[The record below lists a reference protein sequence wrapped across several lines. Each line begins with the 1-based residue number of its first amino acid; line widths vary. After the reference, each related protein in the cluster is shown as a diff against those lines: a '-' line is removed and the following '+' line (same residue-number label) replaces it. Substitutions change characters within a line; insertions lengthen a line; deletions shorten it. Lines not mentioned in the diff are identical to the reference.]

1 MNTRKNVRGF
11 TLIELLVVIAII
23 ALLIG
28 ILLPALGKARKSAQQ
43 LKDSTQIRGVIQAL
57 VTWAADNK
65 EEYPLP
71 SKLDR
76 NGFTIQNND
85 GDFSKD
91 EAKDIT
97 GQIISPL
104 VNNGSVTA
112 ELFISPVEQNPS
124 IAEYEN
130 YEVDEPRTAAEPE
143 RALWDPAMRGTPDED
158 EADGLATE
166 IMYNLVGNA
175 DTGNTSYAHTI
186 PYGKRLAQWRDTFVA
201 SEPVIANRGPV
212 FEEVSGTSEANL
224 QWQLVAD
231 NPAGLQSNTL
241 LIHGGRTTWEG
252 NVGYNDGHVDFEN
265 SATPDQAAQIQV
277 SSADAGEAFTRNDNI
292 FVSEVDQ
299 TGEEAT
305 TGGSGFTAGLNS
317 VSIGGNPPSN
327 GVDERPEAQ
336 RNAWLNIIGA
346 AADRDA
352 ANATSTLQLWK
363 D

>member
-57 VTWAADNK
+57 ATWAGDNK
-65 EEYPLP
+65 NDYPIP

-76 NGFTIQNND
+76 NNYTIEANADIGQR
-85 GDFSKD
+85 D
-91 EAKDIT
+91 ESKDIT

-130 YEVDEPRTAAEPE
+130 YQVDEPEAAADPE
-143 RALWDPAMRGTPDED
+143 RALWDPAMRGTPE
-158 EADGLATE
+158 EEEGEGLDIDYTQTGN
-166 IMYNLVGNA
+166 NL
-175 DTGNTSYAHTI
+175 TGNTSYAHTI
-186 PYGKRLAQWRDTFVA
+186 PFGKRRAQWQDTFVA
-201 SEPVIANRGPV
+201 SEAVFANRGPV
-212 FEEVSGTSEANL
+212 FEPVSGTDGANL
-224 QWQLVAD
+224 QWELPD
-231 NPAGLQSNTL
+231 TSAGLRSNTL
-241 LIHGGRTTWEG
+241 LIHGGRNTWEG

-265 SATPDQAAQIQV
+265 TPTPDGAAQIQV
-277 SSADAGEAFTRNDNI
+277 SSQQAGEAFTRNDNL
-292 FVSEVDQ
+292 FVSESDID
-299 TGEEAT
+299 GEDLAG
-305 TGGSGFTAGLNS
+305 GGSDYTAGLNS
-317 VSIGGNPPSN
+317 ATGGTGNAEN
-327 GVDERPEAQ
+327 DVFQ
-336 RNAWLNIIGA
+336 MRNAWLNIIGSA
-346 AADRDA
+346 EDLEG
-352 ANATSTLQLWK
+352 NATINLELWK

>member
-71 SKLDR
+71 SKRDR
-76 NGFTIQNND
+76 NGFTLGNN
-85 GDFSKD
+85 GEDFSRD
-91 EAKDIT
+91 EAKDVT
-97 GQIISPL
+97 GQIMSPL

-143 RALWDPAMRGTPDED
+143 RALWDPAMRGTPED
-158 EADGLATE
+158 DAGSTFDHTVNYSEPGHAA
-166 IMYNLVGNA
+166 
-175 DTGNTSYAHTI
+175 TGNISYAHT
-186 PYGKRLAQWRDTFVA
+186 PPFGKRRAQWRDTFVA
-201 SEPVIANRGPV
+201 SEPVLANRGPT
-212 FEEVSGTSEANL
+212 FEEVSGTDESEL
-224 QWQLVAD
+224 QWQLVD
-231 NPAGLQSNTL
+231 NPFGLQSNTL

-265 SATPDQAAQIQV
+265 TPTPDQAAQIQV
-277 SSADAGEAFTRNDNI
+277 SSQNASEAFTRNDNL

-299 TGEEAT
+299 TGEVADGGGT
-305 TGGSGFTAGLNS
+305 TFNASLNS
-317 VSIGGNPPSN
+317 VGVGGNFTGQIDRRAFN
-327 GVDERPEAQ
+327 Q
-336 RNAWLNIIGA
+336 RNAWLNIIAVGE
-346 AADRDA
+346 DIDG
-352 ANATSTLQLWK
+352 NAEVNFQFWK

>member
-57 VTWAADNK
+57 ATWAGDNK
-65 EEYPLP
+65 NDYPIP

-76 NGFTIQNND
+76 NGYTLGQN
-85 GDFSKD
+85 GDPGDRD

-124 IAEYEN
+124 IQEYAN
-130 YEVDEPRTAAEPE
+130 YQVDEPRAAFDKE
-143 RALWDPAMRGTPDED
+143 RALWDPAMRGTPEED
-158 EADGLATE
+158 EGSTFAHTVNYRE
-166 IMYNLVGNA
+166 TGNA
-175 DTGNTSYAHTI
+175 STGNTSYAHTL
-186 PYGKRLAQWRDTFVA
+186 PFGKRRALWQDTYVA
-201 SEPVIANRGPV
+201 SEPVFANRGPV
-212 FEEVSGTSEANL
+212 YQPVGSGDEL
-224 QWQLVAD
+224 QWELPDSSV
-231 NPAGLQSNTL
+231 GLRSNTL

-252 NVGYNDGHVDFEN
+252 NVGYNDGHVSFEN
-265 SATPDQAAQIQV
+265 TPTPDQAAQIQV
-277 SSADAGEAFTRNDNI
+277 SSAQGGEAFTRNDNLFI
-292 FVSEVDQ
+292 SESDVD
-299 TGEEAT
+299 GELT
-305 TGGSGFTAGLNS
+305 TTAGNTFNAGLNTVTS
-317 VSIGGNPPSN
+317 TGTGNT
-327 GVDERPEAQ
+327 DRDALQQ
-336 RNAWLNIIGA
+336 RNAWLNIIGVSE
-346 AADRDA
+346 DIDG
-352 ANATSTLQLWK
+352 NSQISVELWK

>member
-57 VTWAADNK
+57 ATWAGDNDND
-65 EEYPLP
+65 YPIP

-76 NGFTIQNND
+76 NNYTLEGN
-85 GDFSKD
+85 GDVGDRD

-124 IAEYEN
+124 IQEYEN
-130 YEVDEPRTAAEPE
+130 YQVDEPRAAIDPE
-143 RALWDPAMRGTPDED
+143 RALWDPAMRGTPLQQE
-158 EADGLATE
+158 GSTLAQVPNYSET
-166 IMYNLVGNA
+166 GNA
-175 DTGNTSYAHTI
+175 GTGNISYAHTPPI
-186 PYGKRLAQWRDTFVA
+186 GKRRAQWQDTFVA
-201 SEPVIANRGPV
+201 SEPVFANRGPV
-212 FEEVSGTSEANL
+212 QEALSGTTGADL
-224 QWQLVAD
+224 QWELPDTAF
-231 NPAGLQSNTL
+231 GLQSNTL

-252 NVGYNDGHVDFEN
+252 NVGYNDGHVDFETTT
-265 SATPDQAAQIQV
+265 TPDQAAQIQV
-277 SSADAGEAFTRNDNI
+277 SQAVAGQAFTRNDNLFI
-292 FVSEVDQ
+292 SENDRD
-299 TGEEAT
+299 GEVAND
-305 TGGSGFTAGLNS
+305 GGDDWNTVNAPQNASFNASQIDNAF
-317 VSIGGNPPSN
+317 N
-327 GVDERPEAQ
+327 Q
-336 RNAWLNIIGA
+336 RNAWLNIIATNQDIEGSGA
-346 AADRDA
+346 I
-352 ANATSTLQLWK
+352 TVGFYK

>member
-57 VTWAADNK
+57 ATWAGDNK
-65 EEYPLP
+65 GDYPLP

-76 NGFTIQNND
+76 NGYTILNSS
-85 GDFSKD
+85 GTAGERD

-124 IAEYEN
+124 VAEYEN
-130 YEVDEPRTAAEPE
+130 YQVDEPEAAEDE
-143 RALWDPAMRGTPDED
+143 LRALWDPAMRGTPEEEEGDSLGTMID
-158 EADGLATE
+158 YGVT
-166 IMYNLVGNA
+166 GN
-175 DTGNTSYAHTI
+175 DLTGNTSYAHTM
-186 PYGKRLAQWRDTFVA
+186 PVGKRLAQWTDTFIA
-201 SEPVIANRGPV
+201 SEPVLANRGPV
-212 FEEVSGTSEANL
+212 FEEVQSAGMGADL
-224 QWQLVAD
+224 QWQLTD
-231 NPAGLQSNTL
+231 ESLQSNTL

-265 SATPDQAAQIQV
+265 TASPDQAAQIQV
-277 SSADAGEAFTRNDNI
+277 SSANANGGDAFTRNDNL
-292 FVSEVDQ
+292 FVSENDA
-299 TGEEAT
+299 TGEADLTDNGTDFVFTQLNEVTAD
-305 TGGSGFTAGLNS
+305 TGQDNAFQ
-317 VSIGGNPPSN
+317 
-327 GVDERPEAQ
+327 Q
-336 RNAWLNIIGA
+336 RNAWLNII
-346 AADRDA
+346 ADNSDRVSGDPEQ
-352 ANATSTLQLWK
+352 TLQLWK